1 MTKEEMVLLLVG
13 DLTNE
18 MRHMMFYLRNAA
30 TLQGLHRQEIR
41 ELFMEEAASE
51 MKHVQEFQDLLVGL
65 GVNFATVGE
74 KRATWIDMNLVNS
87 ILIFTDPVPAVRYA
101 MQMEDEVVENYTK
114 RIKQAQELGGVDGQ
128 FIEIFLEEQLL
139 HSRTDAD
146 NFRQLGVEE

>member
-1 MTKEEMVLLLVG
+1 MTKEEMVKLLVG

-41 ELFMEEAASE
+41 ELFIEEAASE

-65 GVNFATVGE
+65 GVNLATMTNEPSVN
-74 KRATWIDMNLVNS
+74 IDMNAVNA
-87 ILIFTDPVPAVRYA
+87 IVVFNDPTLAVRYA
-101 MQMEDEVVENYTK
+101 MMMEDEVVANYTE

-139 HSRTDAD
+139 HSRQDAD
-146 NFRQLGVEE
+146 NFRQLGV